1 MNASTQIVHL
11 SYPKPDIAVI
21 RLDTPGRPGN
31 VLDDQLFAELDQAI
45 EELLAKE
52 NLAGAVLVSTKPK
65 IFVAGADLKRIQK
78 TADFSDEQIIEFCE
92 QGRAVMR
99 KFSSGNFP
107 TVAAIHGAAVGGGL
121 EIAMWCDYRIAT
133 DHRATKLGLPE
144 VKLGLVPG
152 WAGTSR
158 LPRLTSFKEAVTL
171 VTSGDLT
178 SASDAQVMG
187 MIDQTVTCSD
197 PAEAESTLVDAAIK
211 FLESAEQEHW
221 TQRREK
227 LGGPVEQIGDTQAI
241 VAEAGKAIVANRDI
255 FLFAPTVVL
264 EHLART
270 ASLDAAEAEASESL
284 AMAQVYGSPASR
296 GMLHHYFLTRHNHK
310 NPGLVDTT
318 LETKKVKSVGIVG
331 AGLMGASIGARC
343 IGANIDVRLLDAHPG
358 VAQAAAEK
366 INSEIDND
374 RVKSRAAAINDY
386 DELAGVD
393 LVIES
398 VVETLNVKKSVL
410 QKVVSIDDAPK
421 WIASNTSAIQIG
433 SMSGE
438 MNHPGSFCGIHFCHP
453 KLMSLVEVICS
464 SNTDEQTIAD
474 SVAFVRQLR
483 MMPVAINDCPGF
495 VVNRL
500 LASMINESLKLYS
513 EGLSIESIDAAMRE
527 FGFRG
532 GPFEIIDVIG
542 ADTCMYAGRSMWEDG
557 LKCVSLSPI
566 LPRMVKKNLLGR
578 KVGTGFYRYESAES
592 DGIFE
597 ASIDEL
603 LNDYRQSDSNQEKDA
618 DTIAMQILSRVALEA
633 SLIVEEEIVADPRD
647 IDLCI
652 INGLSFPI
660 HHGGVLFWADQIGID
675 NLNRLLGDD
684 TSELLKKMELEGAS
698 FYG

>member
-1 MNASTQIVHL
+1 MSSEKIVHL
-11 SYPKPDIAVI
+11 RYPQPDIAVI
-21 RLDTPGRPGN
+21 CMDTPGRPGN
-31 VLDDQLFAELDQAI
+31 VLDDQLFDELDQAI

-52 NLAGAVLVSTKPK
+52 DLNGAILVSTKPK

-158 LPRLTSFKEAVTL
+158 LPRLTSFEDTVKL
-171 VTSGDLT
+171 ICSGDLI
-178 SASDAQVMG
+178 SANEAQSIGV
-187 MIDQTVTCSD
+187 IDQVVACSD
-197 PAEAESTLVDAAIK
+197 PAESEKTLEAEAIRFLQAAKKEDWIAK
-211 FLESAEQEHW
+211 RKKLE
-221 TQRREK
+221 
-227 LGGPVEQIGDTQAI
+227 GPVENCGDAESI
-241 VAEAGKAIVANRDI
+241 VAEGAKAIVANEDI

-270 ASLDAAEAEASESL
+270 ASLDAAEAESSESL

-296 GMLHHYFLTRHNHK
+296 GLLHHYFLLRHNHK
-310 NPGLVDTT
+310 NPGLVDLT
-318 LETKKVKSVGIVG
+318 LETQKVKSIGIVG
-331 AGLMGASIGARC
+331 AGLMGESIATRC
-343 IGANIDVRLLDAHPG
+343 TGANIEVRLLDANPR
-358 VAQAAAEK
+358 AAKAASER
-366 INSEIDND
+366 INSQGDHSL
-374 RVKSRAAAINDY
+374 VKAVNDY

-410 QKVVSIDDAPK
+410 QKVKSVEDAPK
-421 WIASNTSAIQIG
+421 WIASNTSAIQIA

-438 MNHPGSFCGIHFCHP
+438 MENPGSFCGIHFCHP

-464 SNTDEQTIAD
+464 PDTDEQTIAN

-500 LASMINESLKLYS
+500 LAAMLNESLKLYS
-513 EGLSIESIDAAMRE
+513 EGYSIESIDTAMRD
-527 FGFRG
+527 FGFLG
-532 GPFEIIDVIG
+532 GPFQIIDVIG
-542 ADTCMYAGRSMWEDG
+542 ADTCMYAGRSMWENG
-557 LKCVSLSPI
+557 LKCVSLSPV

-578 KVGTGFYRYESAES
+578 KVGTGFYRYDSADQ
-592 DGIFE
+592 DGVFE
-597 ASIDEL
+597 TSIDEL
-603 LNDYRQSDSNQEKDA
+603 LGDYRQQDSSAEKNP
-618 DTIAMQILSRVALEA
+618 DTIAARILALVALEA
-633 SLIVEEEIVADPRD
+633 SLILEEEIVGDARD

-652 INGLSFPI
+652 IHGLSFPT
-660 HHGGVLFWADQIGID
+660 HQGGILFWADQIGID
-675 NLNRLLGDD
+675 NLNRMLGDNA
-684 TSELLKKMELEGAS
+684 SESLRKMELAGES
-698 FYG
+698 FYS